1 VIYSIHSFLLSST
14 RDKFTLTYYH
24 FSFNGGGA
32 FMEITMSIDSLF
44 TLFCAMTVLAIIP
57 GPAVFA
63 IIARSFSSGKLQ
75 AFYMTAGIV
84 LGDYIFIALAL
95 FGLSALAEI
104 MGTAF
109 LMIKYL
115 SASYLMWLGIKLL
128 CTKADSIDIEASKS
142 ASLFSNFLTG
152 FLITLGNPKAI
163 LFYISFFPVFINV
176 NVVTFYDT
184 SLIML
189 VATLAFGSVNMGYS
203 LLAVKAKN
211 IFKSPNTTTVIN
223 KTAGTI
229 MFSTGALVAIK
240 V

>member
-1 VIYSIHSFLLSST
+1 
-14 RDKFTLTYYH
+14 
-24 FSFNGGGA
+24 
-32 FMEITMSIDSLF
+32 MSIDSLF
-44 TLFCAMTVLAIIP
+44 ALFCAMLILAIVP

-84 LGDYIFIALAL
+84 LGDYIFIVLAL

-109 LMIKYL
+109 FIIKYL
-115 SASYLMWLGIKLL
+115 SAAYLIWLGIKLL
-128 CTKADSIDIEASKS
+128 RTKTDSIDIEASKNS
-142 ASLFSNFLTG
+142 SLTSNFLTG
-152 FLITLGNPKAI
+152 LFITLSNPKAI
-163 LFYISFFPVFINV
+163 LFYVGFFPAFV
-176 NVVTFYDT
+176 NVSEVTVSDT

-189 VATLAFGSVNMGYS
+189 AATVAFGSVNMCYS

-211 IFKSPNTTTVIN
+211 TFKSPNAATIIN

-229 MFSTGALVAIK
+229 MVSTGVLVAVK
-240 V
+240 A